1 MRQANVGLVLGVIGL
16 FAWPLSYAWIP
27 NAGNNPGWIGMV
39 VPLAEWGAIVCALG
53 AIWLGTRSRHAGLT
67 SLAAIWAPR
76 IGWLTFGL
84 MAVAAF
90 VIFPVLFRAASP

>member
-1 MRQANVGLVLGVIGL
+1 MRQANVGLLLGVIGL

-27 NAGNNPGWIGMV
+27 NAGSNPDWIGVV
-39 VPLAEWGAIVCALG
+39 VPLAEWGAIACALG
-53 AIWLGTRSRHAGLT
+53 AIWLGTRSRRGELT

-76 IGWLTFGL
+76 IGWLTLGL

-90 VIFPVLFRAASP
+90 VILPLLFRAA